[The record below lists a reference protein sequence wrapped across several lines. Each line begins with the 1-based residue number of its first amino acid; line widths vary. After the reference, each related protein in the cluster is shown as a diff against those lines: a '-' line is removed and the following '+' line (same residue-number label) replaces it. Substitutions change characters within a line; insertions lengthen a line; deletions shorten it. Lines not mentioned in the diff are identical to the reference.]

1 MLTTFVFRCIVMLA
15 KERVSNNTV
24 ELCKSLQQQDATRE
38 ETPRTFLKLACTPG
52 ASCNGYA
59 YSSPGHFGGLM
70 GEMPPASDPS
80 DMALPHPLARRERSA
95 QIKNKAVARL
105 LTAALWE
112 GLLPS
117 WSPPLCINIHT
128 YIHTWLKAT
137 SAQGGRP

>member
-1 MLTTFVFRCIVMLA
+1 
-15 KERVSNNTV
+15 
-24 ELCKSLQQQDATRE
+24 
-38 ETPRTFLKLACTPG
+38 
-52 ASCNGYA
+52 
-59 YSSPGHFGGLM
+59 M

-117 WSPPLCINIHT
+117 WSPL
-128 YIHTWLKAT
+128 YA
-137 SAQGGRP
+137 